1 MASSHVRFFSILKKR
16 GVSMVFHSKIDNTYR
31 AILGCVCVI
40 MALSFLLPMTLD
52 DSFTKQDCILLG
64 SILLLTTLFIVWVM
78 VDIRYELRED
88 ELYVRGGPIFAR
100 IPYTT
105 IREVRKFDGF
115 TGGFTIASSK
125 KGIEIIYQ
133 KGLGYMVISP
143 TEREHFIV
151 ALEAKITKAR
161 AH

>member
-16 GVSMVFHSKIDNTYR
+16 GVSMVFHSKIDNAYR

-52 DSFTKQDCILLG
+52 DNFTKQDGILLG

-88 ELYVRGGPIFAR
+88 ELYVRGGPIL
-100 IPYTT
+100 P
-105 IREVRKFDGF
+105 
-115 TGGFTIASSK
+115 ASHILLSEK
-125 KGIEIIYQ
+125 YES
-133 KGLGYMVISP
+133 LMDSP
-143 TEREHFIV
+143 V
-151 ALEAKITKAR
+151 ALPLPLQR
-161 AH
+161 RG